1 MQLVCLPA
9 QSLPGGDDDVTEVF
23 LDLPHAQPCPSEAVL
38 IAGGNTQSTREKVEL
53 FLSELREG
61 FQKMNCWLI
70 SDVTISGLYSKD
82 RIIERMHELCETNER
97 ECHFKSLYCKQ
108 KSLKQRNSFATTGHA
123 GLVSFNFKQ
132 KVR

>member
-1 MQLVCLPA
+1 MEEEVLK
-9 QSLPGGDDDVTEVF
+9 SLDFNHFT
-23 LDLPHAQPCPSEAVL
+23 
-38 IAGGNTQSTREKVEL
+38 TKEL
-53 FLSELREG
+53 A
-61 FQKMNCWLI
+61 
-70 SDVTISGLYSKD
+70 SDVKMSGLYSKD

-108 KSLKQRNSFATTGHA
+108 KSLKQRNSFATKGHA